1 MSKFKV
7 YVPFKYADGEL
18 YNDVYEIMA
27 ENCNGALQ
35 DFINNRDIYESYDIE
50 NHELSIINCNININN
65 YDNKILKI
73 IWVEEVKQW
82 K

>member
-27 ENCNGALQ
+27 ENCNGGL
-35 DFINNRDIYESYDIE
+35 Y
-50 NHELSIINCNININN
+50 
-65 YDNKILKI
+65 KIL
-73 IWVEEVKQW
+73 
-82 K
+82 